1 MTIRAVAWD
10 ADGTPLETVAVLA
23 EAGLSQICVSNADRG
38 ILDRNIEAR
47 GLGSL
52 MEFSLSL
59 DDVSEGKPH
68 PEPYAL
74 GCDRLRPRPDQ
85 IVAYDHLSEEITDA
99 DHVIRDL
106 PSLPSLIGAHRSATM
121 PAAMHG
127 TGGA

>member
-1 MTIRAVAWD
+1 
-10 ADGTPLETVAVLA
+10 
-23 EAGLSQICVSNADRG
+23 
-38 ILDRNIEAR
+38 
-47 GLGSL
+47 

-74 GCDRLRPRPDQ
+74 GCDRLRLRPDQ
-85 IVAYDHLSEEITDA
+85 VVAVEDSATGRRSARAAGLLVVAYDHLSEKITDA